1 MSDKAAPAS
10 SAETTGKPAPSGAS
24 TAAATADKEVYSCR
38 MYGNR
43 YPEVDDLVMVNV
55 RQIAEMGAY
64 VNLLEY
70 NNVEGMVLLSELSRR
85 RIRSVQKLIRVGRNE
100 VVVVL
105 RVDKDKGMRGCWRRT
120 WFLIFVLGYIDLS
133 KRRVSAEEIQKC
145 EERYNKSKTVH
156 TIIRHIA
163 EKHEIPTESIYEQYI
178 WPLYTQYG
186 HAYDAFK
193 LSIA

>member
-1 MSDKAAPAS
+1 M
-10 SAETTGKPAPSGAS
+10 AEPSQLVE
-24 TAAATADKEVYSCR
+24 KEVYSCR
-38 MYGNR
+38 MYSNR
-43 YPEVDDLVMVNV
+43 YPEVDELVMVNV

-100 VVVVL
+100 VVIVL
-105 RVDKDKGMRGCWRRT
+105 RVDKEK
-120 WFLIFVLGYIDLS
+120 GYIDLS
-133 KRRVSAEEIQKC
+133 KRRVSVEDIQKC
-145 EERYNKSKTVH
+145 EEKYNKSKAVH

-163 EKHEIPTESIYEQYI
+163 EKNTMPTEVLYEKYI
-178 WPLYTQYG
+178 WPLYAEYG

-193 LSIA
+193 VAIRYACLFSKRLSLLFY